1 MNTTEFILEVL
12 KISVPALIVFLTTS
26 LILKRF
32 FEKEYAE
39 KVREVKALANSK
51 VLPMRLQ
58 AHERMAL
65 YLERIDLNNSILKT
79 YKSGMSAR
87 LLQNE
92 LNASIRSE
100 FEHNVAQQVYL
111 SEKTWGA
118 VKTAKEETI
127 KIINIAAQQLEDTAT
142 GIDFS
147 TKVYEILSQLS
158 DTPSEVAL
166 KQLRTDIKKYL

>member
-12 KISVPALIVFLTTS
+12 KISIPAFIVFLTTS

-39 KVREVKALANSK
+39 KIREVKELANNK

-65 YLERIDLNNSILKT
+65 YLERIDLNNSILKL
-79 YKSGMSAR
+79 YKPGMSGR

-92 LNASIRSE
+92 LNAAVRNE

-111 SEKTWGA
+111 SESTWKSI
-118 VKTAKEETI
+118 KTAKEETI
-127 KIINIAAQQLEDTAT
+127 KIVNMAGQQVDDTAT

-158 DTPSEVAL
+158 DTPSEIAL
-166 KQLRTDIKKYL
+166 RQLRSDIKRYL

>member
-12 KISVPALIVFLTTS
+12 KITIPALIVFLTTG

-39 KVREVKALANSK
+39 KVREVKMLANSK

-65 YLERIDLNNSILKT
+65 YLERIDLNNSILKV

-87 LLQNE
+87 LLQSE

-111 SEKTWGA
+111 SEKTWSA

-127 KIINIAAQQLEDTAT
+127 KIINIAGQQLEDTAT

-166 KQLRTDIKKYL
+166 KQLRMDIKKYL